1 MQGEKT
7 DPATSGFRYVKGPMD
22 LFYFFSDEK
31 SRDYA
36 SQALNFFLHN
46 AKRHDESHPIFKRI
60 IRNLYDESGGMEEHI
75 EHFFIKPEDHI
86 NSEYKDVDF
95 EYLRILEGSYVDSVE
110 MVDSHILRVKTRI
123 GRIMRI
129 NPFTRFFRQFNTYVG
144 LISQEARFF
153 APNGTV
159 SPQHRGLAG
168 LRTMEKILLSIFQK
182 KDGEIEA
189 GIVDLIELIID
200 IMEDN
205 RFVHHDDFLL
215 LILRM
220 NLKRKLLI
228 RAMKAVQNTDRLLP
242 LYQDSTGWMRKEI
255 RFLLEDEQIESLHK
269 RPRSREH
276 PEFPAIDVEG
286 VKEQLR
292 KIFPKRRNYDRFID
306 RLAVTMH
313 RVRENKYST
322 KTKAPEGYVAAL
334 VHTVPGVDGRK
345 AMILP
350 GQDPL
355 VIKPVASNQ
364 QLKEDMP
371 LGSVFV
377 VWIAKNTVNTL
388 SYVYQS
394 KSKNL
399 FYIKIHH

>member
-1 MQGEKT
+1 MQVEKT
-7 DPATSGFRYVKGPMD
+7 DPATGGFRYIKGPMD

-31 SRDYA
+31 ARDYA

-46 AKRHDESHPIFKRI
+46 AKRYEESHPIFKRV
-60 IRNLYDESGGMEEHI
+60 IRNLHDEGGGMEEHI
-75 EHFFIKPEDHI
+75 EHFFIKPEDHL

-123 GRIMRI
+123 DRVMCI
-129 NPFTRFFRQFNTYVG
+129 NPFTRFFRQFKNYVG

-159 SPQHRGLAG
+159 SPQHRGIAG
-168 LRTMEKILLSIFQK
+168 LRTIEKILLSSLQGK
-182 KDGEIEA
+182 SGEIED
-189 GIVDLIELIID
+189 GMVDLIELLID
-200 IMEDN
+200 LMEDN
-205 RFVHHDDFLL
+205 RFIHHDDFLL
-215 LILRM
+215 LVLGM
-220 NLKRKLLI
+220 NLKRRLLI

-242 LYQDSTGWMRKEI
+242 LYQESTGWMRKEI
-255 RFLLEDEQIESLHK
+255 RFLLEDEQIESLHR
-269 RPRSREH
+269 RPMSKEH
-276 PEFPAIDVEG
+276 PEFPAIDIEG

-292 KIFPKRRNYDRFID
+292 EIFPMRRNYNRFID

-313 RVRENKYST
+313 RVRENKYSI
-322 KTKAPEGYVAAL
+322 KTRAPEGYVAAL
-334 VHTVPGVDGRK
+334 VHTVPGDDGRK

-355 VIKPVASNQ
+355 LIKPVASNQ
-364 QLKEDMP
+364 QLKEDKP

-377 VWIAKNTVNTL
+377 VWIAKSTVNTL

-394 KSKNL
+394 KSKKL